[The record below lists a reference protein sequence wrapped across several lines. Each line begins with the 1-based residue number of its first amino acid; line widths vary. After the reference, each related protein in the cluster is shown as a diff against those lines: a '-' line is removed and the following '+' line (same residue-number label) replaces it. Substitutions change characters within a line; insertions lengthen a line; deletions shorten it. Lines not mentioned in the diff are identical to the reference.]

1 MDLIRFRL
9 AIKNANFLF
18 MFGEKK
24 KKKNRGEM
32 LVYRTDMIIL
42 FLCCHLSSS

>member
-18 MFGEKK
+18 MFGGEKK
-24 KKKNRGEM
+24 KEQRRNAGLQNRYDNFVFM
-32 LVYRTDMIIL
+32 LSFVQ
-42 FLCCHLSSS
+42 